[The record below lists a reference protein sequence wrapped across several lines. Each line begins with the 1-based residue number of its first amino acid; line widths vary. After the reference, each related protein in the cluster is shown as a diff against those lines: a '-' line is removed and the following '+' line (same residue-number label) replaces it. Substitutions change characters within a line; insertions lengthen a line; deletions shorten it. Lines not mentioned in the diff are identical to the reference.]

1 MVITGSWKDVCLM
14 FKWNSAM
21 RQPIKQLKSF
31 QDLSSV
37 KCRVEIILFFIS
49 NQPLWLP
56 PSFKLWFPIFRLVR
70 RAWPQMLEV
79 LGARSARNPWGKK
92 RAKSLGQEAREIL
105 GARSARNPWGKKRA
119 KSWGQQSHEIAD
131 FFRVTIDKGRG
142 ATRSLSIK
150 IAVVS
155 RESYSSPGL

>member
-1 MVITGSWKDVCLM
+1 MCIKENLLSDKFWYNSCEKICPDWNILALQLYGHYWVVKRCLSDVQMKQCYATAHN
-14 FKWNSAM
+14 W
-21 RQPIKQLKSF
+21 QLKRF

-56 PSFKLWFPIFRLVR
+56 PSFKLWFSIFRLVR

-79 LGARSARNPWGKK
+79 LGGRSARNPG
-92 RAKSLGQEAREIL
+92 G
-105 GARSARNPWGKKRA
+105 
-119 KSWGQQSHEIAD
+119 
-131 FFRVTIDKGRG
+131 RVTIDKGRG
-142 ATRSLSIK
+142 ATRSLAIK